1 MQVGNYDVIYF
12 DDVDSCF
19 ETYGLIVDSF
29 KDWERPYQVN
39 EGYVIY
45 YNSKLN
51 EILDIENYEI
61 RRIMNVKMNL
71 FNSDEN

>member
-12 DDVDSCF
+12 DDVESCF

>member
-1 MQVGNYDVIYF
+1 MQVGNYDVLYF
-12 DDVDSCF
+12 EDVESCF

-45 YNSKLN
+45 YNPKLN

-61 RRIMNVKMNL
+61 RRFMNIKTKW
-71 FNSDEN
+71 SE

>member
-1 MQVGNYDVIYF
+1 MQVGNYDVLYF
-12 DDVDSCF
+12 NDVESCF

-71 FNSDEN
+71 FNDDEN

>member
-1 MQVGNYDVIYF
+1 MQVGNYDVLYF
-12 DDVDSCF
+12 NDVESCF

-51 EILDIENYEI
+51 NILDIENYEI

-71 FNSDEN
+71 FNDDEN

>member
-1 MQVGNYDVIYF
+1 MQVGNYDVLYF
-12 DDVDSCF
+12 DDVETCF
-19 ETYGLIVDSF
+19 ETYELIVDSF

-61 RRIMNVKMNL
+61 RRFMNIKTKWC
-71 FNSDEN
+71 E

>member
-1 MQVGNYDVIYF
+1 MQVGNYDVLYF
-12 DDVDSCF
+12 NDVESCF

-45 YNSKLN
+45 YNPKLN

-71 FNSDEN
+71 FNDDEN

>member
-1 MQVGNYDVIYF
+1 MQVGNYDVLYF
-12 DDVDSCF
+12 DDVESCF
-19 ETYGLIVDSF
+19 ETYGLIVHSF

-61 RRIMNVKMNL
+61 RRFMNIKTKW
-71 FNSDEN
+71 SE